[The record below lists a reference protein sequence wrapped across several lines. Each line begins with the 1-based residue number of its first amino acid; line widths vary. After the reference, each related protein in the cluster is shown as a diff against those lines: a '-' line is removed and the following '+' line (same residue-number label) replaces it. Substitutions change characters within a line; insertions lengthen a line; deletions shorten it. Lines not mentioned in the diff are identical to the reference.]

1 MSGGRT
7 PLANGLLFGLIVGLF
22 GGSFWALLFSVV
34 PDEALIASRWLLIGG
49 GLLFWFLVGF
59 LVGVFNAPSL
69 ASKLNRRSRTRFS
82 VVRGMLTGIG
92 WFLYRLIVG
101 YFVGAIATTTLSLVG
116 FALPFA
122 GIRLLFDLDKV
133 PKDSPAVDAFTS
145 SMMASIFCGL
155 SGGVF
160 GALIGTRWSPF
171 HRPAIGSRAAR
182 SSFLAFLFGVP
193 FGASLGWLPP
203 ETETRIFVPLIASVP
218 IGVLSGILGG
228 LWVDIRNLRR
238 AWNDSTQEGKAISS
252 SSGASKSGAMRNS
265 ALR

>member
-1 MSGGRT
+1 MRGERT
-7 PLANGLLFGLIVGLF
+7 PLWNGLLFGLIVGLF
-22 GGSFWALLFSVV
+22 GGSFWALPVSVV
-34 PDEALIASRWLLIGG
+34 PDEALIAPRWLLIGG

-69 ASKLNRRSRTRFS
+69 ASKLNPRSRTRFP

-101 YFVGAIATTTLSLVG
+101 SFVGVIATTTLSLVG
-116 FALPFA
+116 FTLPFA

-133 PKDSPAVDAFTS
+133 PKDSSVADAFTTS
-145 SMMASIFCGL
+145 IMASIFCGF
-155 SGGVF
+155 SGGIF

-171 HRPAIGSRAAR
+171 HRPSIGSRAAR

-203 ETETRIFVPLIASVP
+203 EAEARIVVPLIASVP

-228 LWVDIRNLRR
+228 LWMDIRNSRCGTVSR
-238 AWNDSTQEGKAISS
+238 P
-252 SSGASKSGAMRNS
+252 
-265 ALR
+265 